1 MNMISVFMLNFSHIY
16 VSVGGKKMQNLVTTI
31 VITVYLFASVVIQ
44 GMIYSAGVVE
54 GSSSAL
60 MSLHSA
66 VDSTVWHIRNCWSE
80 GRKLL

>member
-1 MNMISVFMLNFSHIY
+1 MNMISVFMLNFSRIY

-54 GSSSAL
+54 GSSQ
-60 MSLHSA
+60 H
-66 VDSTVWHIRNCWSE
+66 
-80 GRKLL
+80 